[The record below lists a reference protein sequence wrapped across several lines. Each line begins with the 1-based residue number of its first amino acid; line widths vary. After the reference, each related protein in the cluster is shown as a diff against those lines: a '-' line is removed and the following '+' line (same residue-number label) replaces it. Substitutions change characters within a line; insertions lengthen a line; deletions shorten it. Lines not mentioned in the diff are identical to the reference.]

1 MNEESKQLIDRVSE
15 ELTHEQIT
23 YFNSLNT
30 VEKEYVI
37 RVLQELGE
45 HGHSPSL
52 SLLKAHDYEQTPA
65 DLETFVYSD
74 DYLGLSLGKNI
85 YPKWFDH
92 MQYFSE
98 PSNKILEVFF
108 TGPIGVGKT
117 SIAVAGILH
126 QIHKLLC
133 LKNPQSYYNI
143 ISDDIIAFAF
153 FNVVLTLASDVT
165 FNKVAALVNLSPFF
179 LDHLAPKREKKILE
193 GMAFK
198 KNIAI
203 MIGSKFTHG
212 LGYNLFGGVID
223 EANFFRV
230 GDNIQTSN
238 IMETYTGILR
248 RMESRF
254 MGSGGNIPGQLYIV
268 SSKKETS
275 SFLEVHIENNKSNPR
290 TYTVDEPI
298 WKFKSHLNIY
308 SGVTF
313 KVMIGDQY
321 ADSRIISN
329 IKQNPKTGDYFI
341 DDSISES
348 EYPEGYKLIDV
359 PIEYGSS
366 FSQNLDKSIR
376 DIAGISTY
384 GQLNL
389 ISNRSNLRRALKH
402 LIKNSEWLVPMKKSA
417 FSLDFGDATDRI
429 MNYMNVGLFK
439 DYLDLVGSG
448 FPRCI
453 HIDVGVSGDALGFAM
468 STIYDMGVVENIN
481 QQGELQVDIEEKFRV
496 ELMFRLLPREGQ
508 QIPLMRIVNFVH
520 ELKRV
525 FNLNIFKIS
534 FDGYQST
541 VLMQQLQQLGFN
553 TRLLSVDRDDVP
565 YLALRDLIDSER
577 IEFYNNEDLILEL
590 SELIHYKDKKKIDHP
605 MIFSTKETG
614 RKDLAD
620 AVCGSVFNFIEMGLK
635 EKSLLKKYLPSTVDI
650 YSQGNLDED
659 EDLDEF
665 VREDYLTVEEKQEIL
680 NRFRR

>member
-1 MNEESKQLIDRVSE
+1 MNEDSKQLIARVSE

-65 DLETFVYSD
+65 DLETFIYSD